1 MTTMPRLTVM
11 ATIALA
17 AQTALADDWTGWRGS
32 ERNAVSR
39 ESDVPLR
46 WSATEG
52 IRWRTA
58 VPGAGI
64 SSPIIHGDRVFLSSS
79 GGQRQQDL
87 ELICLST
94 SDGNERWRC
103 RFWGTAPTRHHATK
117 SSMASPTP
125 VTDGERV
132 FVFYGTGDLF
142 AVDVDGGLLWHRS
155 LASEYGSFENRF
167 AASSSPVLHGD
178 QVILQCDHFADSYL
192 IAVDRRTGATRWKV
206 ERPET
211 WLSWSSP
218 GIVPVPRSDRH
229 ELIVAAAKKL
239 DAFDPLSGKKLWTL
253 RGMRRECIPTPVFG
267 NGLIYAVSGPSGPTL
282 AIRPGGRGDVT
293 DSHVVWRNT
302 RGSPYVPSAI
312 LVDDLYYLVDDKGIA
327 TCLDAK
333 TGERV
338 WQKRLSGKYTASP
351 VSAAGR
357 VYFTDEDGTTIVIR
371 AGVRGYE
378 ELARNELGQPVYA
391 SAAIAGGVI
400 YVRTSTRLWAIGP
413 R

>member
-1 MTTMPRLTVM
+1 MSMPRLSIVAAITVV
-11 ATIALA
+11 
-17 AQTALADDWTGWRGS
+17 AQPSPADDWTGWRGS
-32 ERNAVSR
+32 DRNAINQ
-39 ESDVPLR
+39 EGEAPLR
-46 WSATEG
+46 WSASKGVLWSTP
-52 IRWRTA
+52 

-64 SSPIIHGDRVFLSSS
+64 SSPIVHGDRVFLSAC
-79 GGQRQQDL
+79 GGHRQQDL
-87 ELICLST
+87 ELLCLAAR
-94 SDGNERWRC
+94 DGSETWRC

-132 FVFYGTGDLF
+132 FAFYGTGDLF
-142 AVDVDGGLLWHRS
+142 AVDVGGVLLWHRS
-155 LASEYGSFENRF
+155 LASEYGPFENRF
-167 AASSSPVLHGD
+167 AATSSPVLHGD
-178 QVILQCDHFADSYL
+178 RLILQCDHFADSYL
-192 IAVDRRTGATRWKV
+192 IAVDRETGATRWKV

-218 GIVPVPRSDRH
+218 RIVPVRGSDRH
-229 ELIVAAAKKL
+229 ELIVAASKAL
-239 DAFDPLSGKKLWTL
+239 DAFDPLNGEKLWTL

-282 AIRPGGRGDVT
+282 AVRPGGRGDVT
-293 DSHVVWRNT
+293 NSHVVWRNT

-312 LVDDLYYLVDDKGIA
+312 LVQDLYYLVDDRGIA

-338 WQKRLSGKYTASP
+338 WQKRLSGSYTASP

-357 VYFTDEDGTTIVIR
+357 VYFTNENGATTVIR
-371 AGVRGYE
+371 ADVREYE

-391 SAAIAGGVI
+391 SAAIAGGVF
-400 YVRTSTRLWAIGP
+400 YLRTSTHLWAIGGD
-413 R
+413 